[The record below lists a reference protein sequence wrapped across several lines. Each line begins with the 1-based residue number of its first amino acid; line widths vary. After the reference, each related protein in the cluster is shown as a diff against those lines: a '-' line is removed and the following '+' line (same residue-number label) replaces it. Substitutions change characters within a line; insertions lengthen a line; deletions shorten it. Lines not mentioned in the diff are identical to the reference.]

1 MKSKK
6 FVLISHDVM
15 CNCVDYIARQK
26 LDGKVEV
33 IIRNAQTGKTL
44 SQLGGIFGS
53 WVKYIA
59 DEINQDG
66 NTDYVERMLKA
77 RFLARI
83 YVEETLTPEQESWVE
98 LLAVY
103 QMANEQDKLIKHA
116 KRISLSW
123 STLSQTKRYMN
134 AIEEYYQGV
143 GHPLPVLDNDWK
155 KWRNK

>member
-66 NTDYVERMLKA
+66 NTEGNADTRT
-77 RFLARI
+77 RI
-83 YVEETLTPEQESWVE
+83 
-98 LLAVY
+98 
-103 QMANEQDKLIKHA
+103 
-116 KRISLSW
+116 
-123 STLSQTKRYMN
+123 
-134 AIEEYYQGV
+134 V
-143 GHPLPVLDNDWK
+143 G
-155 KWRNK
+155 

>member
-6 FVLISHDVM
+6 FTLISREVM
-15 CNCVDYIARQK
+15 CNCVDFIARQEWN
-26 LDGKVEV
+26 GKVEV

-44 SQLGGIFGS
+44 AQLGGIFGS

-77 RFLARI
+77 KFLARI
-83 YVEETLTPEQESWVE
+83 YCEEPMTPEQENWVE

-103 QMANEQDKLIKHA
+103 QMANEQEKLLKHA

-123 STLSQTKRYMN
+123 ATLSQTKRYMN
-134 AIEEYYQGV
+134 AIEEHYQGS
-143 GHPLPVLDNDWK
+143 GHPLPVLDMEWK
-155 KWRNK
+155 KWRK